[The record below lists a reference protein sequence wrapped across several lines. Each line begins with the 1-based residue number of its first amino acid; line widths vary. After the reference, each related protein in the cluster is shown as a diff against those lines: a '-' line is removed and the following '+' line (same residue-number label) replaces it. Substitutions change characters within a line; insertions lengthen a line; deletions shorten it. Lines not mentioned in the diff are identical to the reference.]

1 MDFIQRFELKEIKND
16 GFQIN
21 NLLPQV
27 DDEGVTEDQFKI
39 LKIEFKK
46 YENDMELSEFYDKK
60 PQVPQQMF

>member
-39 LKIEFKK
+39 LKIELKK